1 MSRYLVTSHMQSDL
15 SKALKLQ
22 RLTDKQV
29 QLLVYQ
35 ILRGLKVT
43 METGACMLLFYF
55 PFSVYPLCWSATQG
69 WLLFIKL
76 SLLLLLF

>member
-43 METGACMLLFYF
+43 METARSLYVIVLFSFFSISTLLECYTGLA
-55 PFSVYPLCWSATQG
+55 VIY
-69 WLLFIKL
+69 
-76 SLLLLLF
+76 